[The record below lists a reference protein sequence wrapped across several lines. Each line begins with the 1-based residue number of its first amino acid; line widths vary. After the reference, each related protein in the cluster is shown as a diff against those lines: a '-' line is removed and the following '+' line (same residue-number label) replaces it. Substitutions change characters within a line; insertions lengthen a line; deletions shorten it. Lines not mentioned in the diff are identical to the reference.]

1 VLDRA
6 EIRRRNPER
15 TIFLLAL
22 VFSVLLHLTAG
33 GVWSF
38 FGHRIAA
45 AVARYLPR
53 PKPTPEEFVAL
64 SDAITITKRTV
75 PRPSHASPPRTRPAP
90 PQPRRVAVVPVRPV
104 PTAIPTV
111 VPTVT
116 PTVVPTAVPTIRPTA
131 EPTPRQHARIHHPRP
146 VPTVAPQPRH
156 VAATRPSQ
164 RNALSPQQIAALD
177 QQFRRTID
185 QAQSSVTDV
194 PPQKEPPSSAQRRYK
209 LVMAGTQHDLQ
220 EAQGL
225 CYGTAPPLITGMII
239 QYYVA
244 CEIQYPDGFSEH
256 AVIPWPMR
264 FRRDD
269 DPIAQH
275 RTYHPSLPP
284 AGFTLPPDFELSRFV
299 CLYFRPQC
307 VAAIARRTP
316 SGAGAPSSP

>member
-1 VLDRA
+1 MIDRA

-15 TIFLLAL
+15 TILVLAL
-22 VFSVLLHLTAG
+22 VFSVLIHLTAG
-33 GVWSF
+33 GVWSY

-45 AVARYLPR
+45 AVARVLPR

-75 PRPSHASPPRTRPAP
+75 PRPSHAAPPRPRPAP
-90 PQPRRVAVVPVRPV
+90 PQPRRVAAVPVRPV

-116 PTVVPTAVPTIRPTA
+116 PTVVPTIRPTT

-146 VPTVAPQPRH
+146 VPTLAPEPQRIA
-156 VAATRPSQ
+156 AATPKQ
-164 RNALSPQQIAALD
+164 HNVLSPQQIAALD

-185 QAQSSVTDV
+185 EAQSSATDV
-194 PPQKEPPSSAQRRYK
+194 APQKEPPSSAQRRYR
-209 LVMAGTQHDLQ
+209 LMMAGTQHDLQ
-220 EAQGL
+220 NAQGL
-225 CYGTAPPLITGMII
+225 CYGTAPPLIDGMFI

-244 CEIQYPDGFSEH
+244 CQIQYPDGFSEH

-264 FRRDD
+264 FRRDN

-275 RTYHPSLPP
+275 RTYHPTNPP
-284 AGFTLPPDFELSRFV
+284 DGFSLPPDFELSRFV
-299 CLYFRPQC
+299 CSYFRSQC
-307 VAAIARRTP
+307 VAAIARRTA
-316 SGAGAPSSP
+316 SGANAP